1 MRVRE
6 VLLAAGIAVMAL
18 VGSSSAGAQTPPG
31 GPTPEPG
38 HEAPAA
44 PPAAAAVV
52 PTSTAWSIQGGA
64 TLKPGHDA
72 VEAAI
77 GWPGLRLGGRIPL
90 KMGFEVAPYGVFNF
104 WNDLLDKK
112 ATLGNAL
119 GCLVKVNLVDRGAF
133 QLAVQGDPSFRFE
146 YWPDGVKVGWQIGF
160 PEVLMSYTLTPGL
173 DLDFGFKAP
182 LALVF
187 DRDYQVEVRLP
198 LLASLGFEMSL
209 TKNLNLFGT
218 VDIGPNFQFS
228 QARPKCGATDPVT
241 GLQSCDT
248 RNTTGGD
255 RIGAYLNAMVGVA
268 YRMP

>member
-119 GCLVKVNLVDRGAF
+119 GCLVKVNLVDRG
-133 QLAVQGDPSFRFE
+133 PSS
-146 YWPDGVKVGWQIGF
+146 WP
-160 PEVLMSYTLTPGL
+160 SRATPPSGSST
-173 DLDFGFKAP
+173 G
-182 LALVF
+182 
-187 DRDYQVEVRLP
+187 RT
-198 LLASLGFEMSL
+198 ASRSAGRS
-209 TKNLNLFGT
+209 GS
-218 VDIGPNFQFS
+218 P
-228 QARPKCGATDPVT
+228 RC
-241 GLQSCDT
+241 
-248 RNTTGGD
+248 
-255 RIGAYLNAMVGVA
+255 
-268 YRMP
+268 